1 MPPSACHPDLASQ
14 QVLDLLGSRGF
25 ELGTPAV
32 TTRVLLDTFDGRLH
46 ERGLRL
52 ELVDAPQEALVLHD
66 LRSGAVAASLVWAT
80 APTWPSELPPGPFRS
95 RLQAVTQERALMP
108 LLTLRSRVTAARRCD
123 RRGKATA
130 TVEVHDEPT
139 VDGAPV
145 TIGSSWIAE
154 VLPVAGHADEA
165 ERVTT
170 RLATLGCELHD
181 DDVVAVVARAAGVS
195 IAGHQSSPT
204 VPLAATQDAFSAYRL
219 VLANL
224 ATTVAANVEGTIV
237 AVDPEFLHELR
248 VAVRRTR
255 SVLAQAKGVL
265 PPDVRDRY
273 REGFGWLGQVTG
285 PPRDLDV
292 YVLGWDGYVASLAEA
307 DVLALD
313 RVRAELD
320 RRRTAAHRTLATV
333 LRGKEAR
340 SLLST
345 WSAWLADTSLHGD
358 PDLHVGPVVAERI
371 RKAQEKVLR
380 DGRAIHPESHPE
392 RLHDLR
398 KDTKKLRYLLEC
410 FGSLF
415 PAKPRKAFVS
425 QLKALQENLGDHQ
438 DAEVHLAQ
446 LRELASD
453 LQHQDD
459 VDSDVL
465 LAMGRLSDHLDHRRL
480 QERTDFA
487 TRFAAYDTKANRRA
501 LKDLL
506 RPLEQT

>member
-1 MPPSACHPDLASQ
+1 MPPSAQHPDLATTR
-14 QVLDLLGSRGF
+14 VLDLLGSWGF

-32 TTRVLLDTFDGRLH
+32 TTRMVLDTFDGRLH
-46 ERGLRL
+46 GAGLRL
-52 ELVDAPQEALVLHD
+52 ELVDAPHSALVLRD
-66 LRSGAVAASLVWAT
+66 LKAGAAAWLIWST
-80 APTWPSELPPGPFRS
+80 APTWPSELPLGPFRS
-95 RLQAVTQERALMP
+95 RLEAITQDRALLP
-108 LLTLRSRVTAARRCD
+108 LLTVRSRVTTARRCD
-123 RRGKATA
+123 QRGKV
-130 TVEVHDEPT
+130 TVAVELHDEPAA
-139 VDGAPV
+139 DGAPV
-145 TIGSSWIAE
+145 AVGSSWVAE
-154 VLPVAGHADEA
+154 VLPVAGHPDEA
-165 ERVTT
+165 ERTAT
-170 RLATLGCELHD
+170 RLATAGCELLE
-181 DDVVAVVARAAGVS
+181 DDVVGIVARAAGVS

-204 VPLAATQDAFSAYRL
+204 VPLAADQDAFGAYRL

-224 ATTVAANVEGTIV
+224 ASTIAANLDGTIR

-265 PPDVRDRY
+265 PADVRDRY

-292 YVLGWDGYVASLAEA
+292 YVLGWEGYVASLAEA
-307 DVLALD
+307 DVVALD

-320 RRRTAAHRTLATV
+320 RRRAAAHRSLASA

-340 SLLST
+340 SMLASWT
-345 WSAWLADTSLHGD
+345 EWLADADVHGD
-358 PDLHVGPVVAERI
+358 ADVHVGPVVAARI
-371 RKAQEKVLR
+371 HKAQQKVLR

-446 LRELASD
+446 LQELAGD
-453 LQHQDD
+453 LQRTAD
-459 VDSDVL
+459 VDVL
-465 LAMGRLSDHLDHRRL
+465 LAMGRLSDHLDRRRQ
-480 QERTDFA
+480 QERADFA
-487 TRFAAYDTKANRRA
+487 TRFAAYDTKANHRA

-506 RPLEQT
+506 RPLEQA